1 VNIRQIFLVILTFT
15 PIFLM
20 ASLPQTG
27 KKLKCV
33 VIDAGHGG
41 HDPGAVSTNKVKEKD
56 ITLNVA
62 LKLGK
67 MIESNNPEV
76 KVVYTRKTDV
86 FVELHKRAAIANN
99 NKADLFISIHCNSS
113 KKSEPFGV
121 ETWVMGLHKSAAN
134 LEVAKKE
141 NGSILLEKNHAAKYD
156 GFNPNSAEAY
166 IIFSLFQNMYLNNSL
181 SFANAIQNRF
191 RNNLKLFDRGVKQ
204 AGFLV
209 LYKTSMPSVL
219 VEIGFLS
226 NRKDEKYLSASHG
239 QESLVFSLYQAF
251 LDYKSSIEGIKTV
264 ANPDKPLLTYD
275 QIKVEA
281 DTSKSNTSKTGNN
294 SLNIDSLTTKFVD
307 SKSKNERKNHK
318 IDSTNCRKPRKMKTN
333 LDVDSLTNNYVE
345 KRPNIKQKIDS
356 GALYKPGVKGST
368 NNDSI
373 SITFRVQFLSAP
385 KAQDL
390 TSKYFAALDDVYE
403 YKQGDI
409 FKYTAGKF
417 GSIKEAVVYQSK
429 MQSLGFAD
437 CFVVAFNKNE
447 RIPPSEATK
456 ILNRQN
462 NSGDKSVN

>member
-15 PIFLM
+15 PLFLM
-20 ASLPQTG
+20 ASMPQTG
-27 KKLKCV
+27 KKIKCV

-41 HDPGAVSTNKVKEKD
+41 HDPGAVSANKVKEKD
-56 ITLNVA
+56 ITLKVA

-67 MIESNNPEV
+67 LIESNNSGV

-141 NGSILLEKNHAAKYD
+141 NGSILMEKDHAAKYD

-191 RNNLKLFDRGVKQ
+191 KNNLKLFDRGVKQ

-226 NRKDEKYLSASHG
+226 NKKDEKYLAGAQG

-251 LDYKSSIEGIKTV
+251 LDYKSSIEGVKT
-264 ANPDKPLLTYD
+264 AASPETPFLTYD

-281 DTSKSNTSKTGNN
+281 DTAKQNNPKNGN
-294 SLNIDSLTTKFVD
+294 STLNIDSLTTKFVD
-307 SKSKNERKNHK
+307 SKSKNDRKNHK
-318 IDSTNCRKPRKMKTN
+318 IDSTSCRKPRKMKTN
-333 LDVDSLTNNYVE
+333 IDVDTLTRKFVE

-356 GALYKPGVKGST
+356 VALYKPGAKT
-368 NNDSI
+368 ANNVDTVA
-373 SITFRVQFLSAP
+373 ITFRVQFLSAP
-385 KAQDL
+385 KAQDIN
-390 TSKYFAALDDVYE
+390 SKYFEALDDVFE
-403 YKQGDI
+403 YKQGAI

-417 GSIKEAVVYQSK
+417 SSIKEAVVYQSK

-437 CFVVAFNKNE
+437 CFVVAFNNAE
-447 RIPPSEATK
+447 RISPSEATK
-456 ILNRQN
+456 ILNQRN
-462 NSGDKSVN
+462 NNGNTVN